1 MILSPWRTGLAFG
14 CLVGLAHLL
23 WAGLVAVGAAQVLVD
38 LILRL
43 HFLDVPVRVAPFD
56 IGLAAAL
63 VGLTAGVGFVLGAV
77 FAILWNW
84 LHRTQA
90 PAARTASA

>member
-14 CLVGLAHLL
+14 CLVGLAHLF
-23 WAGLVAVGAAQVLVD
+23 WAALVAAGGAQFLVD

-43 HFLDVPVRVAPFD
+43 HFLDVSVRVAPFD
-56 IGLAAAL
+56 AGLAAVL
-63 VGLTAGVGFVLGAV
+63 VGLTAGVGFVLGAA

-90 PAARTASA
+90 TPGQTASV